1 MSRLPKQPSTKT
13 GEAQS
18 APSIQS
24 DKSEEMHQQ
33 QLLGQPANESALVD
47 EVPLIIIFRKDNIS
61 AADVSAND
69 KQAILLRNQQVE
81 GLSPPNQFISRNELI
96 RSIVLDS

>member
-1 MSRLPKQPSTKT
+1 M
-13 GEAQS
+13 
-18 APSIQS
+18 
-24 DKSEEMHQQ
+24 
-33 QLLGQPANESALVD
+33 D

-81 GLSPPNQFISRNELI
+81 GLSPPNQVVSSNELKC
-96 RSIVLDS
+96 SSVLDLQCGLAHRGGNAGGRSLSPHSNDVDEAPEV

>member
-1 MSRLPKQPSTKT
+1 M
-13 GEAQS
+13 
-18 APSIQS
+18 
-24 DKSEEMHQQ
+24 
-33 QLLGQPANESALVD
+33 D

-96 RSIVLDS
+96 RSIVLDSQCISVSTHAFVGNKSQQSHSNDVDEAPEV